1 VFGVVETDALSGV
14 LAPTCHA
21 LNIPL
26 LAARGYSSV
35 TVLPEFAVDQ
45 IIPAMDA
52 GQSVVVLHL
61 GDHDPSGIDMSRNV
75 KERLALFLSYPPTVV
90 RIALNLDP
98 VEEFNLPENPAK
110 TTDNRFGEYEKR
122 NGIASWELDALPRD
136 YLAWLVRA
144 HAEHFIDPNLW
155 TESRRDTS
163 EVKASLAQL
172 SSQWQSSHGEWDKV
186 H

>member
-1 VFGVVETDALSGV
+1 
-14 LAPTCHA
+14 
-21 LNIPL
+21 
-26 LAARGYSSV
+26 
-35 TVLPEFAVDQ
+35 
-45 IIPAMDA
+45 
-52 GQSVVVLHL
+52 
-61 GDHDPSGIDMSRNV
+61 
-75 KERLALFLSYPPTVV
+75 
-90 RIALNLDP
+90 LNLDP